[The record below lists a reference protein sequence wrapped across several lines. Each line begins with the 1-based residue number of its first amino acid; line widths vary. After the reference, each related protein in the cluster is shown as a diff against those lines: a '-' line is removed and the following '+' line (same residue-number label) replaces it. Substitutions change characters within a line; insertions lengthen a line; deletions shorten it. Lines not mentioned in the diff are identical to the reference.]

1 MRELF
6 PFPRQGSNGF
16 AAVATDV
23 IPIAVHD
30 VPMTPSFTQESL
42 LGVSPKGVAAEPWVV
57 GREGNI
63 TGRDYSATTYA
74 ETELQTSGVE
84 LQQHRHNSR
93 VGLGLSLE
101 GSKILGRHLKGF
113 KSEGRESFCAE
124 LNGQQLRDEI
134 QPIGPLGDRA
144 DLGSDPQHRKD
155 SLEPPETLLNARMRS
170 SLTEIPPKVT
180 NPSALVFPV
189 LGNSSRQISRNRWSR
204 SNSKN
209 IAVGSRVVSCVER
222 SSKIRYNGIM
232 WKSKPF
238 SLQLSSV
245 M

>member
-1 MRELF
+1 
-6 PFPRQGSNGF
+6 
-16 AAVATDV
+16 
-23 IPIAVHD
+23 
-30 VPMTPSFTQESL
+30 MTPSFTQESL

-144 DLGSDPQHRKD
+144 DLGSDPQHQKD
-155 SLEPPETLLNARMRS
+155 SRVRS

-222 SSKIRYNGIM
+222 SSKIRYDGIM

>member
-23 IPIAVHD
+23 IPIAVHN

-124 LNGQQLRDEI
+124 LNGQQLR
-134 QPIGPLGDRA
+134 
-144 DLGSDPQHRKD
+144 
-155 SLEPPETLLNARMRS
+155 N
-170 SLTEIPPKVT
+170 
-180 NPSALVFPV
+180 
-189 LGNSSRQISRNRWSR
+189 
-204 SNSKN
+204 
-209 IAVGSRVVSCVER
+209 
-222 SSKIRYNGIM
+222 
-232 WKSKPF
+232 
-238 SLQLSSV
+238 
-245 M
+245 